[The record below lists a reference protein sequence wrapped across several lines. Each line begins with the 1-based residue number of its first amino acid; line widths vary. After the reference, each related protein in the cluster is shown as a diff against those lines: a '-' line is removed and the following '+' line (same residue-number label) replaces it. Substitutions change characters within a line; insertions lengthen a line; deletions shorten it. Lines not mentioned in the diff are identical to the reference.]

1 MADERRSK
9 LMVTFAAFW
18 VLLNYPI
25 LSIVD
30 KQARCFGLPVLYF
43 YLFFV
48 WLSLIVAIGLIV
60 SQKHKK

>member
-1 MADERRSK
+1 MI
-9 LMVTFAAFW
+9 TFAAFW

-30 KQARCFGLPVLYF
+30 QQSRCFGLPVLYF

-48 WLSLIVAIGLIV
+48 WLSLIVAIALIV